1 VIQAERNTMTIP
13 SIRTVHGIVRIS
25 VVVLILIAVIAGQAR
40 SSTPEPATNGS
51 ALSQPL
57 PEPPADKDRRT
68 ADTSL
73 MTVSVQ
79 LVLFGVDT
87 FLEMHKQNVTDDR
100 NAALDAK
107 VPD

>member
-1 VIQAERNTMTIP
+1 MTIP

-51 ALSQPL
+51 ALSRPSLEAPL
-57 PEPPADKDRRT
+57 APAEKDRQT
-68 ADTSL
+68 AGTSL
-73 MTVSVQ
+73 TTASVH

-87 FLEMHKQNVTDDR
+87 FLEMHQQNVSDDS
-100 NAALDAK
+100 NVALDAT
-107 VPD
+107 VSE

>member
-1 VIQAERNTMTIP
+1 MTIP

-25 VVVLILIAVIAGQAR
+25 VVILLLIAVVAGQAR

-51 ALSQPL
+51 ALSQPS
-57 PEPPADKDRRT
+57 PEPPMSPADKDRRT

-87 FLEMHKQNVTDDR
+87 FLEMHEQNVTDDR
-100 NAALDAK
+100 NAALDAT

>member
-1 VIQAERNTMTIP
+1 MTIP

-25 VVVLILIAVIAGQAR
+25 VVVLILIAVIAGQPR
-40 SSTPEPATNGS
+40 SSTPEPASNGS
-51 ALSQPL
+51 TLSQPS
-57 PEPPADKDRRT
+57 PEPPADEDWRT

-87 FLEMHKQNVTDDR
+87 FLEMHQQHVTDDR
-100 NAALDAK
+100 NAALDATQS
-107 VPD
+107 D

>member
-1 VIQAERNTMTIP
+1 MTIP

-51 ALSQPL
+51 ASSRLSA
-57 PEPPADKDRRT
+57 EPPLSLADKDGQT
-68 ADTSL
+68 AGTSIA
-73 MTVSVQ
+73 TASVQ

-87 FLEMHKQNVTDDR
+87 FLEMHQQNASDDR
-100 NAALDAK
+100 NAALSD
-107 VPD
+107 

>member
-1 VIQAERNTMTIP
+1 M
-13 SIRTVHGIVRIS
+13 
-25 VVVLILIAVIAGQAR
+25 
-40 SSTPEPATNGS
+40 
-51 ALSQPL
+51 
-57 PEPPADKDRRT
+57 PPADKDRRT

-87 FLEMHKQNVTDDR
+87 FLEMHEQNVTDDR
-100 NAALDAK
+100 NAALDAT